1 MTKLTSTVLFKKTV
15 LASFISLCVSQSVFA
30 LQEISDDALS
40 ETTGE
45 GIALL
50 PENFSFRFNGA
61 DNANNGA
68 GTYGAGSIRLI
79 PVGPLSATATAKGYK
94 KADAWLYGLSLSQ
107 SSKNLGAA
115 IDGSDWGNLYGR
127 PIDSWGTADNP
138 WVLTTLNDQNV
149 PNFAGT
155 ISNVTY
161 LALEAP
167 LRKMVLPAAGT
178 AESSAYNLKLG
189 LWTDIFQRDAT
200 VAENGL
206 NGLSNRLRLAA
217 VWDGFSINGS
227 NLKVFQT
234 LDGVTPSMGGTYNA
248 TLKINN
254 VPTVKTFNYGMNTNY
269 NKTFGVAGLVRL
281 NSGATDTKRGTVSNQ
296 TTTREI
302 VQMNYDPATKTF
314 SEGAVL
320 ATTNGT
326 MTSATA
332 NETNNSNGIQ
342 ISYTPMTNGGLD
354 PYNKFYSGSFSNGGV
369 CTTPQGNTTG
379 GDGQFGQCLNQ
390 NGFTTRR
397 LRVKGTNDWTAPTA
411 TSVFRISTQEIAGGT
426 YDNSTPALGG
436 AVPNFRPNGN
446 ADGIFL
452 YDMNVNLVL
461 GNLYQPLMLSTDG
474 NNFSIELARIP
485 NAQEVYR
492 RIYTRYENID
502 PAASVDPGV
511 TYLGSTCNIYQCG
524 TSTVAG
530 YQGSSATHSSITIG
544 ATDYDP
550 ATNRLSAHKGIGSY
564 GVSIGELKSG
574 TGLASSTQE
583 DFTQVWQRSRGT
595 TTQSCGFLCTETIW
609 GGWGAWGAVAPKAPV
624 TGQPHPSLNRPNP
637 YETTWRQNYNNQILG
652 IQTTTPTDIA
662 GRINNMQPPG
672 ATVNNNFG
680 SAAIDGL
687 LIQHLKLTTT
697 GL

>member
-1 MTKLTSTVLFKKTV
+1 MTRLTSTVLFKRTV
-15 LASFISLCVSQSVFA
+15 LASFISLCISQSVFA

-40 ETTGE
+40 EATGE

-61 DNANNGA
+61 DTANSGA

-107 SSKNLGAA
+107 SNKNLGAA
-115 IDGSDWGNLYGR
+115 INGSDWGTQYGR

-138 WVLTTLNDQNV
+138 WVVTTLNDQNV

-189 LWTDIFQRDAT
+189 LWTDIFQRDA
-200 VAENGL
+200 AIPESGL

-234 LDGVTPSMGGTYNA
+234 LGGVTPSMGGTYNA

-254 VPTVKTFNYGMNTNY
+254 VPTLKTFNYGMNTNY
-269 NKTFGVAGLVRL
+269 NNTFGVAGLIRL
-281 NSGATDTKRGTVSNQ
+281 NSGATDTKRGIVSNQ
-296 TTTREI
+296 TVTREI
-302 VQMNYDPATKTF
+302 VQMNYDPATKAF

-326 MTSATA
+326 MTNTAASAT
-332 NETNNSNGIQ
+332 NNTNGIQ

-354 PYNKFYSGSFSNGGV
+354 PYNKFYSGSFLNAGV
-369 CTTPQGNTTG
+369 CTTPAGNTSSG
-379 GDGQFGQCLNQ
+379 NGQFGQCLNQ

-397 LRVKGTNDWTAPTA
+397 LRAKGTNDWTAPTA

-436 AVPNFRPNGN
+436 AVPNFQPNAS

-474 NNFSIELARIP
+474 NNFSMELARIP
-485 NAQEVYR
+485 NVQEVYR
-492 RIYTRYENID
+492 RIYTRYTNID
-502 PAASVDPGV
+502 PVATVDPSV

-544 ATDYDP
+544 ATDYNP
-550 ATNRLSAHKGIGSY
+550 VTNQLTAHKGVGAY
-564 GVSIGELKSG
+564 GISFGELKSG
-574 TGLASSTQE
+574 TGLVSSAQE
-583 DFTQVWQRSRGT
+583 DFTQVWQRSRTASG
-595 TTQSCGFLCTETIW
+595 SN
-609 GGWGAWGAVAPKAPV
+609 WGAWGSWGAVAPKTPIS
-624 TGQPHPSLNRPNP
+624 GQLHPSLNRPDP

-652 IQTTTPTDIA
+652 IQTTMPTDIA

-672 ATVNNNFG
+672 ATVSNNFG

>member
-1 MTKLTSTVLFKKTV
+1 MTTLKTVCFQKTV
-15 LASFISLCVSQSVFA
+15 LATLVGLCLSQSVFA

-40 ETTGE
+40 QATGE

-79 PVGPLSATATAKGYK
+79 PVGPLSATAVAKGYK

-107 SSKNLGAA
+107 SNKNLGAA
-115 IDGSDWGNLYGR
+115 IDGSDWGTQYGR

-138 WVLTTLNDQNV
+138 WVISTLNDQNV

-161 LALEAP
+161 LSLEAP
-167 LRKMVLPAAGT
+167 LRKTVLPAAGT
-178 AESSAYNLKLG
+178 SESSAYNLKLG
-189 LWTDIFQRDAT
+189 MWTDIFQRDAA
-200 VAENGL
+200 VSESGL
-206 NGLSNRLRLAA
+206 TGLSNRLRLAA

-269 NKTFGVAGLVRL
+269 NRTFGLAGLVRL
-281 NSGATDTKRGTVSNQ
+281 NSGATDSKRGTITNQ
-296 TTTREI
+296 TVTREI
-302 VQMNYDPATKTF
+302 VQINYNPATNTF
-314 SEGAVL
+314 SEGSVL
-320 ATTNGT
+320 ATTSGT
-326 MTSATA
+326 FTSTSA
-332 NETNNSNGIQ
+332 NNTNTDSGIQ
-342 ISYTPMTNGGLD
+342 ISYKPMTNGGLD
-354 PYNKFYSGSFSNGGV
+354 PYKKFYTGSFSNGGI
-369 CTTPQGNTTG
+369 CTSPESNTSG

-397 LRVKGTNDWTAPTA
+397 LRVKGTNDWNAPTA
-411 TSVFRISTQEIAGGT
+411 TSVFRVSSQELDVVGGV
-426 YDNSTPALGG
+426 YDASTPALGG
-436 AVPNFRPNGN
+436 GMPNFQPNST

-452 YDMNVNLVL
+452 YDVNVNLVL

-474 NNFSIELARIP
+474 NNFSVELARIP
-485 NAQEVYR
+485 NQKEVYQ

-502 PAASVDPGV
+502 PSSSIDVGV
-511 TYLGSTCNIYQCG
+511 NYMGSTCNIYQCG
-524 TSTVAG
+524 TSGAAG

-544 ATDYDP
+544 ATEYD
-550 ATNRLSAHKGIGSY
+550 AGTNKLNAHKGIGSY

-574 TGLASSTQE
+574 VNLASSTQE
-583 DFTQVWQRSRGT
+583 DFTQVWKQSRTASG
-595 TTQSCGFLCTETIW
+595 SS
-609 GGWGAWGAVAPKAPV
+609 WGAWGAWGKVNPV
-624 TGQPHPSLNRPNP
+624 TPLINQVHPSLNRPDP

-662 GRINNMQPPG
+662 SKINNMQPSG
-672 ATVNNNFG
+672 ATVSNNFG
-680 SAAIDGL
+680 SAVIDGL

>member
-1 MTKLTSTVLFKKTV
+1 MTTLKTVCFQKTV
-15 LASFISLCVSQSVFA
+15 LATLVGLCLSQSVFA

-40 ETTGE
+40 QATGE

-79 PVGPLSATATAKGYK
+79 PVGPLSATAVAKGYK

-107 SSKNLGAA
+107 SNKNLGAV
-115 IDGSDWGNLYGR
+115 IDGSDWGTQYGR

-138 WVLTTLNDQNV
+138 WVISTLNDQNV

-161 LALEAP
+161 LSLEAP
-167 LRKMVLPAAGT
+167 LRKTVLPAAGT
-178 AESSAYNLKLG
+178 SESSAYNLKLG
-189 LWTDIFQRDAT
+189 VWTDIFQRDPA
-200 VAENGL
+200 VSESGL
-206 NGLSNRLRLAA
+206 TGLSNRLRLST

-234 LDGVTPSMGGTYNA
+234 LDGVTPSMGGTYDA

-269 NKTFGVAGLVRL
+269 NRTFGLAGLVRL
-281 NSGATDTKRGTVSNQ
+281 NSGATDTKRGTISNQ
-296 TTTREI
+296 TVTREI
-302 VQMNYDPATKTF
+302 VQVDYNPATNTF
-314 SEGAVL
+314 SEAGVL
-320 ATTNGT
+320 ATTTGT
-326 MTSATA
+326 FTSAVA
-332 NETNNSNGIQ
+332 NATNNTNGIRT
-342 ISYTPMTNGGLD
+342 SYDPPTND
-354 PYNKFYSGSFSNGGV
+354 TVSGSFPNGGM
-369 CTTPQGNTTG
+369 CTSPKPNTTSG
-379 GDGQFGQCLNQ
+379 SVQVGQCLNQ

-397 LRVKGTNDWTAPTA
+397 LRVKGTNNWTAPTA
-411 TSVFRISTQEIAGGT
+411 TSVFRVSTQELNGGT
-426 YDNSTPALGG
+426 YDSSTPALGG
-436 AVPNFRPNGN
+436 GVPNFEPNTN

-452 YDMNVNLVL
+452 YDVNVNLVL

-474 NNFSIELARIP
+474 NNFSVELARIP
-485 NAQEVYR
+485 NQKEVYQ

-502 PAASVDPGV
+502 PSSSIDVGV
-511 TYLGSTCNIYQCG
+511 NYMGSTCNIYQCG
-524 TSTVAG
+524 TSGAAG

-544 ATDYDP
+544 ATEYD
-550 ATNRLSAHKGIGSY
+550 AGTNKLNAHKGVGSY
-564 GVSIGELKSG
+564 GVSIGELTSG
-574 TGLASSTQE
+574 TGLQSTSQQ
-583 DFTQVWQRSRGT
+583 DFTQVWVRSRGT
-595 TTQSCGFLCTETIW
+595 VGCGFFSTCWGQW
-609 GGWGAWGAVAPKAPV
+609 GGWSAVNPKTPLS
-624 TGQPHPSLNRPNP
+624 GQPHPSLNRPDP
-637 YETTWRQNYNNQILG
+637 YETTWRQNFNNQILG

-662 GRINNMQPPG
+662 SKINNMQPSG
-672 ATVNNNFG
+672 ATVSNNFG
-680 SAAIDGL
+680 SAVIDGL

>member
-1 MTKLTSTVLFKKTV
+1 MTTLQTVCFQKTV
-15 LASFISLCVSQSVFA
+15 LATFVGLCLSQSVFA

-40 ETTGE
+40 QATGE

-79 PVGPLSATATAKGYK
+79 PVGPLSATAVAKGYK

-107 SSKNLGAA
+107 SNKNFGAA
-115 IDGSDWGNLYGR
+115 IDGSDWGTQYGR

-138 WVLTTLNDQNV
+138 WVISTLNDQNV

-161 LALEAP
+161 LSLEAP

-178 AESSAYNLKLG
+178 SESSAYNLKLG
-189 LWTDIFQRDAT
+189 MWTDIFQRDAA
-200 VAENGL
+200 VSESGL
-206 NGLSNRLRLAA
+206 TGLSNRLRLAA

-269 NKTFGVAGLVRL
+269 NRTFGLAGLVRL
-281 NSGATDTKRGTVSNQ
+281 NSGATDSKRGTIANQ
-296 TTTREI
+296 TVTREI
-302 VQMNYDPATKTF
+302 VQVNYNPATNTF
-314 SEGAVL
+314 SEGTVL
-320 ATTNGT
+320 A
-326 MTSATA
+326 SATGNMA
-332 NETNNSNGIQ
+332 TATASATNNTNGIQ
-342 ISYTPMTNGGLD
+342 ISYMPMTNGGLD
-354 PYNKFYSGSFSNGGV
+354 PYKKFYSGSFPNGGV
-369 CTTPQGNTTG
+369 CTTPESNTSG

-397 LRVKGTNDWTAPTA
+397 LRAKGTNDWIAPTT
-411 TSVFRISTQEIAGGT
+411 TSVFRVSTQELNGGT
-426 YDNSTPALGG
+426 YDSSTPALGG
-436 AVPNFRPNGN
+436 GVPNFQPNTN

-452 YDMNVNLVL
+452 YDVNVNLVL

-474 NNFSIELARIP
+474 NNFSVELARIP
-485 NAQEVYR
+485 NQKEVYQ

-502 PAASVDPGV
+502 PSSSVDVGV
-511 TYLGSTCNIYQCG
+511 NYMGSTCNIYQCG
-524 TSTVAG
+524 SSNITG

-544 ATDYDP
+544 ATEYDA
-550 ATNRLSAHKGIGSY
+550 ATNKLNAHKGVGSY

-574 TGLASSTQE
+574 TGLQSATQE
-583 DFTQVWQRSRGT
+583 DFTQVWVRSRGT
-595 TTQSCGFLCTETIW
+595 TTQSCGFLCTETVW
-609 GGWGAWGAVAPKAPV
+609 GNYGGWSAVAPKAPL
-624 TGQPHPSLNRPNP
+624 TGQIHPSLNRPDP

-652 IQTTTPTDIA
+652 IQTTTPTNIA
-662 GRINNMQPPG
+662 DKLNGMQPTG
-672 ATVNNNFG
+672 ATVSNNFG
-680 SAAIDGL
+680 SAVIDGL

>member
-1 MTKLTSTVLFKKTV
+1 MTRLTSTVLFKRTV
-15 LASFISLCVSQSVFA
+15 LASFISLCVSQSIFA

-50 PENFSFRFNGA
+50 PENFSFRLNGA

-107 SSKNLGAA
+107 SNKNLGAA
-115 IDGSDWGNLYGR
+115 IDGSDWGTLYGR

-138 WVLTTLNDQNV
+138 WVFTTLNDQNV

-189 LWTDIFQRDAT
+189 LWTDIFQRDAA
-200 VAENGL
+200 VPEIGL

-234 LDGVTPSMGGTYNA
+234 LGGVTPSMGGTYNA

-269 NKTFGVAGLVRL
+269 NNTFGVAGLVRL

-296 TTTREI
+296 TVTREI
-302 VQMNYDPATKTF
+302 VQVDYDPTTNTF
-314 SEGAVL
+314 FENGVL
-320 ATTNGT
+320 ATGSTITSAQANASNNTNGVR
-326 MTSATA
+326 TSYDPPTNATV
-332 NETNNSNGIQ
+332 
-342 ISYTPMTNGGLD
+342 
-354 PYNKFYSGSFSNGGV
+354 SGSFYNGGM
-369 CTTPQGNTTG
+369 CTTPKPNTTG
-379 GDGQFGQCLNQ
+379 GNGQVGQCLNQ
-390 NGFTTRR
+390 NGFSTRR
-397 LRVKGTNDWTAPTA
+397 LRAKGTNDWTAPTA
-411 TSVFRISTQEIAGGT
+411 TSVFRISTQEITGGT
-426 YDNSTPALGG
+426 YDSSTPALGG
-436 AVPNFRPNGN
+436 AVPNFQPNTS

-485 NAQEVYR
+485 NVQEVYR

-502 PAASVDPGV
+502 PAASVDSGV

-544 ATDYDP
+544 STNYDP
-550 ATNRLSAHKGIGSY
+550 ATNKLSADKSIGAY

-583 DFTQVWQRSRGT
+583 DFTQVWLRSRGT
-595 TTQSCGFLCTETIW
+595 SGSGW
-609 GGWGAWGAVAPKAPV
+609 GGWGAWSAVVPQAPI
-624 TGQPHPSLNRPNP
+624 TGQPHPSLDRPNP

-652 IQTTTPTDIA
+652 IQTTTPADIA

-672 ATVNNNFG
+672 ATVSNNFG

>member
-1 MTKLTSTVLFKKTV
+1 MTTLKTVCFKKTV
-15 LASFISLCVSQSVFA
+15 LATLVGLCLSQSVFA

-40 ETTGE
+40 QATGE

-61 DNANNGA
+61 DNTNNGA

-79 PVGPLSATATAKGYK
+79 PVGPLSATAVAEGYK

-107 SSKNLGAA
+107 SNKNLGAA
-115 IDGSDWGNLYGR
+115 IDGSDWGTQYGR

-138 WVLTTLNDQNV
+138 WVISTLNDQNV

-161 LALEAP
+161 LSLEAP

-178 AESSAYNLKLG
+178 SESSAYNLKLG
-189 LWTDIFQRDAT
+189 MWTDIFQRDAA
-200 VAENGL
+200 VSESGL
-206 NGLSNRLRLAA
+206 TGLSNRLRLAA

-269 NKTFGVAGLVRL
+269 NRTFGLAGLVRL
-281 NSGATDTKRGTVSNQ
+281 NSGATDSKRGTIANQ
-296 TTTREI
+296 TVTREI
-302 VQMNYDPATKTF
+302 VPVNYNPATNTF
-314 SEGAVL
+314 SEDAVL
-320 ATTNGT
+320 ATTTGN
-326 MTSATA
+326 MTSTA
-332 NETNNSNGIQ
+332 ANATNNTNGIQ
-342 ISYTPMTNGGLD
+342 ISYTPMTNGGMD
-354 PYNKFYSGSFSNGGV
+354 PYNRFYPGSFYNSGV
-369 CTTPQGNTTG
+369 CTTVTANNRGGNN
-379 GDGQFGQCLNQ
+379 QFGQCLNQ

-397 LRVKGTNDWTAPTA
+397 LRVRGTNDWIAPTA
-411 TSVFRISTQEIAGGT
+411 TSVFRISTQELIGAAT
-426 YDNSTPALGG
+426 DNSTPALGG
-436 AVPNFRPNGN
+436 GVPNFQPNSN
-446 ADGIFL
+446 ADGLFL
-452 YDMNVNLVL
+452 YDVNMNLVL

-485 NAQEVYR
+485 NVQEVYR
-492 RIYTRYENID
+492 RIYTRYEHID
-502 PAASVDPGV
+502 PAASVDSGV

-524 TSTVAG
+524 SSTIAV
-530 YQGSSATHSSITIG
+530 YQGSAATHSSITIG
-544 ATDYDP
+544 STEYNP
-550 ATNRLSAHKGIGSY
+550 ATNQLTAHKGIGAY

-574 TGLASSTQE
+574 TGLQSSVQE
-583 DFTQVWQRSRGT
+583 DFTQVWQMSRS
-595 TTQSCGFLCTETIW
+595 
-609 GGWGAWGAVAPKAPV
+609 GGSGSNWGAWGGWTAVAPKAPL
-624 TGQPHPSLNRPNP
+624 TGQLHPSLNRPDP

-662 GRINNMQPPG
+662 GRINSMQPTG
-672 ATVNNNFG
+672 ATVSNNFG
-680 SAAIDGL
+680 SAVIDGL
-687 LIQHLKLTTT
+687 LIQHFKFSTT

>member
-1 MTKLTSTVLFKKTV
+1 MTRLTSTVLFKRTV
-15 LASFISLCVSQSVFA
+15 LASFISLCVSQSIFA

-50 PENFSFRFNGA
+50 PENFSFRLNGA

-107 SSKNLGAA
+107 SNKNLGAA
-115 IDGSDWGNLYGR
+115 IDGSDWGTLYGR

-138 WVLTTLNDQNV
+138 WVFTTLNDQNV

-189 LWTDIFQRDAT
+189 LWTDIFQRDAA
-200 VAENGL
+200 VPESGL

-234 LDGVTPSMGGTYNA
+234 LGGVTPSMGGTYNA

-269 NKTFGVAGLVRL
+269 NNTFGIAGLVRL

-296 TTTREI
+296 TVTREI
-302 VQMNYDPATKTF
+302 VQVDYDPTTNTF
-314 SEGAVL
+314 FENGVL
-320 ATTNGT
+320 ATGSTITSAQANASNNTNGVR
-326 MTSATA
+326 TSYDPPTNATVPG
-332 NETNNSNGIQ
+332 SF
-342 ISYTPMTNGGLD
+342 YNGGM
-354 PYNKFYSGSFSNGGV
+354 
-369 CTTPQGNTTG
+369 CTTPKPNTTG
-379 GDGQFGQCLNQ
+379 GNGQVGQCLNQ
-390 NGFTTRR
+390 NGFSTRR
-397 LRVKGTNDWTAPTA
+397 LRAKGTNDWTAPTA
-411 TSVFRISTQEIAGGT
+411 TSVFRISTQEITGGT
-426 YDNSTPALGG
+426 YDSSTPALGG
-436 AVPNFRPNGN
+436 AVPNFQPNTS

-485 NAQEVYR
+485 NVQEVYR

-502 PAASVDPGV
+502 PAASVDSGV

-544 ATDYDP
+544 STNYDP
-550 ATNRLSAHKGIGSY
+550 ATNKLSADKSIGAY

-583 DFTQVWQRSRGT
+583 DFTQVWLRSRGT
-595 TTQSCGFLCTETIW
+595 SGSGW
-609 GGWGAWGAVAPKAPV
+609 GGWGAWSAVVPQAPI
-624 TGQPHPSLNRPNP
+624 TGQPHPSLDRPNP

-652 IQTTTPTDIA
+652 IQTTTPADIA

-672 ATVNNNFG
+672 ATVSNNFG

>member
-302 VQMNYDPATKTF
+302 VQVDYDPTTNTF
-314 SEGAVL
+314 FENGVL
-320 ATTNGT
+320 ATGTTITSAQANASNNTNGVR
-326 MTSATA
+326 TSYDPP
-332 NETNNSNGIQ
+332 TNS
-342 ISYTPMTNGGLD
+342 TV
-354 PYNKFYSGSFSNGGV
+354 SGSFPSGGM
-369 CTTPQGNTTG
+369 CTSPKPNTVG
-379 GDGQFGQCLNQ
+379 GSVQVGQCYNQ

-411 TSVFRISTQEIAGGT
+411 TSVFRISTQEITGGT
-426 YDNSTPALGG
+426 YDSSTPALGG
-436 AVPNFRPNGN
+436 AVPNFQPNASG

-550 ATNRLSAHKGIGSY
+550 ATNKLSAHKGIGSY

-574 TGLASSTQE
+574 TGLVSSTQE
-583 DFTQVWQRSRGT
+583 DFTQVWQRSRGYNTNWLGSPT
-595 TTQSCGFLCTETIW
+595 TWKEWSTTW
-609 GGWGAWGAVAPKAPV
+609 NPVAPKAPV
-624 TGQPHPSLNRPNP
+624 TGQPHPSLDRPNP

>member
-94 KADAWLYGLSLSQ
+94 KADAWLYGLSISQ
-107 SSKNLGAA
+107 SNKNLGAA
-115 IDGSDWGNLYGR
+115 IDGSDWGTLYGR

-206 NGLSNRLRLAA
+206 NGLSNRLRLAT

-302 VQMNYDPATKTF
+302 VQVDYDPTTNTF
-314 SEGAVL
+314 FENGVL
-320 ATTNGT
+320 ATGTTITSAQANASNNTNGIR
-326 MTSATA
+326 TSYDPPTNATV
-332 NETNNSNGIQ
+332 
-342 ISYTPMTNGGLD
+342 
-354 PYNKFYSGSFSNGGV
+354 SGSFPSGGM
-369 CTTPQGNTTG
+369 CTSPKPNTVG
-379 GDGQFGQCLNQ
+379 GSVQVGQCYNQ

-397 LRVKGTNDWTAPTA
+397 LRAKGTNDWTAPTS

-436 AVPNFRPNGN
+436 AVPNFQANTN

-511 TYLGSTCNIYQCG
+511 TYLGSTCNIYRCG

-544 ATDYDP
+544 ATDYDTT
-550 ATNRLSAHKGIGSY
+550 TNKLSAHKGIGSY

-574 TGLASSTQE
+574 TGLSSAMQE
-583 DFTQVWQRSRGT
+583 DFTQVWGRTRGYNTSFSLSCFCQLPT
-595 TTQSCGFLCTETIW
+595 TWQ
-609 GGWGAWGAVAPKAPV
+609 AWSTTWNPVSPKAPV

-637 YETTWRQNYNNQILG
+637 YETTWRQNFNNQILG

>member
-161 LALEAP
+161 LAFEAP

-302 VQMNYDPATKTF
+302 VQVDYDPTTNTF
-314 SEGAVL
+314 FENGVL
-320 ATTNGT
+320 ATGTTITSAQANASNNTNGVR
-326 MTSATA
+326 TSYDPP
-332 NETNNSNGIQ
+332 TNS
-342 ISYTPMTNGGLD
+342 TV
-354 PYNKFYSGSFSNGGV
+354 SGSFPSGGM
-369 CTTPQGNTTG
+369 CTSPKPNTVG
-379 GDGQFGQCLNQ
+379 GSVQVGQCYNQ

-411 TSVFRISTQEIAGGT
+411 TSVFRISTQEITGGT
-426 YDNSTPALGG
+426 YDSSTPALGG
-436 AVPNFRPNGN
+436 AVPNFQPNTSG

-550 ATNRLSAHKGIGSY
+550 ATNKLSAHKGIGSY

-574 TGLASSTQE
+574 TGLVSSTQE
-583 DFTQVWQRSRGT
+583 DFTQVWQRSRGYNTNWLGSPT
-595 TTQSCGFLCTETIW
+595 TWKEWSTTW
-609 GGWGAWGAVAPKAPV
+609 NPVAPKAPV
-624 TGQPHPSLNRPNP
+624 TGQPHPSLDRPNP

>member
-1 MTKLTSTVLFKKTV
+1 MTRLTSTVLFKRTV
-15 LASFISLCVSQSVFA
+15 LASFISLCISQSVFA

-40 ETTGE
+40 EATGE

-61 DNANNGA
+61 DTANSGA

-79 PVGPLSATATAKGYK
+79 PVGPLSATATTKGYK

-107 SSKNLGAA
+107 SNKNLGAA
-115 IDGSDWGNLYGR
+115 INGSDWGTQYGR

-138 WVLTTLNDQNV
+138 WVVTTLNDQNV

-189 LWTDIFQRDAT
+189 LWTDIFQRDA
-200 VAENGL
+200 AIPESGL
-206 NGLSNRLRLAA
+206 NGLSNRLRVAA

-234 LDGVTPSMGGTYNA
+234 LGGVTSSMGGTYNA

-254 VPTVKTFNYGMNTNY
+254 VPTLKTFNYGMNTNY
-269 NKTFGVAGLVRL
+269 NNTFGVAGLIRL

-296 TTTREI
+296 TATREI
-302 VQMNYDPATKTF
+302 VQVNYDPATKAF

-332 NETNNSNGIQ
+332 NGTNNTNGIQ

-354 PYNKFYSGSFSNGGV
+354 PYNKFYTGTFPNGGA
-369 CTTPQGNTTG
+369 CTSPKENTSGGN
-379 GDGQFGQCLNQ
+379 GQIGQCLNQ

-411 TSVFRISTQEIAGGT
+411 TSVFRVSTQEIAGGT
-426 YDNSTPALGG
+426 YDSSTPALGG
-436 AVPNFRPNGN
+436 AVPNFQPNAS

-502 PAASVDPGV
+502 PAASVDSGV
-511 TYLGSTCNIYQCG
+511 TYLGSTCNIYQCD

-550 ATNRLSAHKGIGSY
+550 VTNKLSAHKGIGSY

-574 TGLASSTQE
+574 TGLFSSTQE

-595 TTQSCGFLCTETIW
+595 TNQSCGFLCTETVW
-609 GGWGAWGAVAPKAPV
+609 AGWGAWTAVTPKTPV

-637 YETTWRQNYNNQILG
+637 YETTWRQNYNNQVLG

-672 ATVNNNFG
+672 ATVSNNFG